1 MVKRIRWNNRA
12 IVKMDAW
19 VAYFEQEISFQSATT
34 LIKTVRSKIELI
46 SKYPTTGRPVK
57 NMKTVRFINI
67 DKQRQLYYR
76 VHGTTLYITD
86 LFNVRQNPNNKP
98 YS

>member
-1 MVKRIRWNNRA
+1 
-12 IVKMDAW
+12 MDAW
-19 VAYFEQEISFQSATT
+19 VDYFEKEISFQAASN
-34 LIKTVRSKIELI
+34 LIKTVRDKVNFI
-46 SKYPTTGRPVK
+46 SKYPTTGRPAK

-67 DKQRQLYYR
+67 DKSRQLFYR

-86 LFNVRQNPNNKP
+86 LFNVKQNPDNRP